1 MDGSQN
7 SAEPGPSQRPRRLR
21 VNQQQ
26 ILNIFDQIDSDI
38 SDTDLLDSDV
48 EQEDYDPRPN
58 AGTAAVSSRESA
70 STEVRPPPRK
80 GRTKVWKK
88 KKFDKAYKSTA
99 QSLPVPGHDEPI
111 NYFTLITWIVF
122 WKVRPII
129 DIVQKKTQ
137 TISPSEH
144 LSCDEQMVPF
154 TGNLDIKQY
163 IRGKPCPWGIK
174 IFVLCNADGRVL
186 SFEIYQGKKTNMAE
200 EYKSFGLGAGMVLNL
215 AGRLQLVEFTKLYF
229 DNFFTSL
236 ALLERLSE
244 MGLYG
249 TGTIR
254 SNRLQGARLETD
266 SDMKKRGRGSFCEVV
281 ASSGDT
287 CLVKWM
293 DNRSVILAS
302 NMIGSGAVNKVRRW
316 CKQTKAY
323 LQVDQPQVV
332 SLYNQYMGGVDK
344 MDQMLS
350 YYRTFI
356 RSKKWTM
363 RLIFHMVD
371 LSICNSWLEYVADR
385 KAKAERSMD
394 LLSFRMEIAEALTS
408 AEGMTLRRRG
418 RPRSLTSS
426 EEDEHE
432 NVDESAS
439 RKRKMKFQRPCSAVK
454 NDAFSHWPQKVKG
467 QSRCKKSPC
476 VLKTRTMCLKCN
488 VPLCLEEDRNCFKE
502 FHIKK

>member
-7 SAEPGPSQRPRRLR
+7 SAEPDPDNLDRL
-21 VNQQQ
+21 
-26 ILNIFDQIDSDI
+26 
-38 SDTDLLDSDV
+38 
-48 EQEDYDPRPN
+48 
-58 AGTAAVSSRESA
+58 
-70 STEVRPPPRK
+70 
-80 GRTKVWKK
+80 
-88 KKFDKAYKSTA
+88 
-99 QSLPVPGHDEPI
+99 
-111 NYFTLITWIVF
+111 

-137 TISPSEH
+137 TIFPSEH

-186 SFEIYQGKKTNMAE
+186 SFEIYQSKKTNMAE

-244 MGLYG
+244 MGLYR

-302 NMIGSGAVNKVRRW
+302 NMIESGAVNKVRRW

-332 SLYNQYMGGVDK
+332 SL
-344 MDQMLS
+344 
-350 YYRTFI
+350 
-356 RSKKWTM
+356 SKKWTM
-363 RLIFHMVD
+363 RLIFYMVD

-408 AEGMTLRRRG
+408 AEGMTPRRRG

-426 EEDEHE
+426 EEDKHE
-432 NVDESAS
+432 NVDESVS
-439 RKRKMKFQRPCSAVK
+439 RKRKMKLQRPCSAVK

-467 QSRCKKSPC
+467 QSRCKNSPC

>member
-38 SDTDLLDSDV
+38 SDTDLLDSDE
-48 EQEDYDPRPN
+48 EQDDYDPRPN
-58 AGTAAVSSRESA
+58 AGTAAVNSRESA
-70 STEVRPPPRK
+70 STEGEEVDVRPPPRK

-88 KKFDKAYKSTA
+88 KKFGKAYKSTA
-99 QSLPVPGHDEPI
+99 PSLPVPGHDEPI
-111 NYFTLITWIVF
+111 NYFAEYLTEDFFEITANQTNLYSVQKTGKSIDTNAVEMKKFFGIHVAMGVFNLPQYRMYWGTRTRIPLIADTMNFNRFSRLRSFVHLVDNTSKDPDNLDRL

-163 IRGKPCPWGIK
+163 IREKPCPWGIK
-174 IFVLCNADGRVL
+174 IFVLWQKD
-186 SFEIYQGKKTNMAE
+186 EHAE

-215 AGRLQLVEFTKLYF
+215 AGRLQLVKFTKLYF

-244 MGLYG
+244 MDLYG

-254 SNRLQGARLETD
+254 SNRLQGAMLETD

-281 ASSGDT
+281 VSSGDS

-344 MDQMLS
+344 MDQML
-350 YYRTFI
+350 
-356 RSKKWTM
+356 
-363 RLIFHMVD
+363 
-371 LSICNSWLEYVADR
+371 
-385 KAKAERSMD
+385 
-394 LLSFRMEIAEALTS
+394 
-408 AEGMTLRRRG
+408 
-418 RPRSLTSS
+418 
-426 EEDEHE
+426 
-432 NVDESAS
+432 
-439 RKRKMKFQRPCSAVK
+439 
-454 NDAFSHWPQKVKG
+454 
-467 QSRCKKSPC
+467 
-476 VLKTRTMCLKCN
+476 
-488 VPLCLEEDRNCFKE
+488 
-502 FHIKK
+502 

>member
-38 SDTDLLDSDV
+38 SDTDLLDSDE
-48 EQEDYDPRPN
+48 EQDDYDPRPN
-58 AGTAAVSSRESA
+58 AGTAA
-70 STEVRPPPRK
+70 

-88 KKFDKAYKSTA
+88 KKFDIAYKSTA
-99 QSLPVPGHDEPI
+99 PSLPVPGHDEPI
-111 NYFTLITWIVF
+111 NYFTEYLTEDFFEITANQTNLYSVQKTGKSIDTNVVEMKKFFGIHVAMEVFNLLRYRMYWGTRTRIPLIADTMNFNRFSRLRSFVHLVDNTSKDPDNLDRL

-186 SFEIYQGKKTNMAE
+186 SFEIYQGKKTNMVE
-200 EYKSFGLGAGMVLNL
+200 EYKSFGLGACMVLNL
-215 AGRLQLVEFTKLYF
+215 AGRHQ
-229 DNFFTSL
+229 L
-236 ALLERLSE
+236 ALYEA
-244 MGLYG
+244 
-249 TGTIR
+249 TGFR
-254 SNRLQGARLETD
+254 ELGW
-266 SDMKKRGRGSFCEVV
+266 KGRGSFCEVV

-287 CLVKWM
+287 CLMKWM

-332 SLYNQYMGGVDK
+332 SLYNQYM
-344 MDQMLS
+344 
-350 YYRTFI
+350 
-356 RSKKWTM
+356 
-363 RLIFHMVD
+363 
-371 LSICNSWLEYVADR
+371 
-385 KAKAERSMD
+385 
-394 LLSFRMEIAEALTS
+394 
-408 AEGMTLRRRG
+408 
-418 RPRSLTSS
+418 
-426 EEDEHE
+426 
-432 NVDESAS
+432 
-439 RKRKMKFQRPCSAVK
+439 
-454 NDAFSHWPQKVKG
+454 
-467 QSRCKKSPC
+467 
-476 VLKTRTMCLKCN
+476 
-488 VPLCLEEDRNCFKE
+488 EEDRNCFKE

>member
-1 MDGSQN
+1 MGVFNLPQYRMYWGTRTRIPLITDMMNFNRFS
-7 SAEPGPSQRPRRLR
+7 RLR
-21 VNQQQ
+21 SFVHMVDNASKDPD
-26 ILNIFDQIDSDI
+26 N
-38 SDTDLLDSDV
+38 LD
-48 EQEDYDPRPN
+48 R
-58 AGTAAVSSRESA
+58 
-70 STEVRPPPRK
+70 
-80 GRTKVWKK
+80 
-88 KKFDKAYKSTA
+88 
-99 QSLPVPGHDEPI
+99 L
-111 NYFTLITWIVF
+111 

-137 TISPSEH
+137 TISLSEH

-200 EYKSFGLGAGMVLNL
+200 
-215 AGRLQLVEFTKLYF
+215 
-229 DNFFTSL
+229 D
-236 ALLERLSE
+236 
-244 MGLYG
+244 
-249 TGTIR
+249 
-254 SNRLQGARLETD
+254 
-266 SDMKKRGRGSFCEVV
+266 
-281 ASSGDT
+281 
-287 CLVKWM
+287 
-293 DNRSVILAS
+293 
-302 NMIGSGAVNKVRRW
+302 GAVNKVCRW

-350 YYRTFI
+350 YYQTFI

-394 LLSFRMEIAEALTS
+394 LLSFRTEIAEALTS
-408 AEGMTLRRRG
+408 AEGMTPRRRG

-439 RKRKMKFQRPCSAVK
+439 RKRKLKFQRPCSAVK

-467 QSRCKKSPC
+467 QSRYKNSPC